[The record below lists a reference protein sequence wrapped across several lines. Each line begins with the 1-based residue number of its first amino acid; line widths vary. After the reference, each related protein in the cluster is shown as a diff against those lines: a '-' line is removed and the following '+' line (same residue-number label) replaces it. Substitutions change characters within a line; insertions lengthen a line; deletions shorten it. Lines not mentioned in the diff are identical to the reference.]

1 MNVLVLICYIL
12 HVLLWRSGVYIQGQ
26 LQASRMVKSE
36 RTQEKLT
43 QQPPRG
49 FHLSWILLQLCSLT
63 SLTEKSTVPK
73 YSSFWVYWPLFSVFL
88 IPGLLS
94 PEAYFCLIYLTPLL
108 NLYHHACLFSSPDFT
123 LICQWLWKEM
133 TAEFLMDLAPSQH
146 GKRTKLMSPR
156 ALSLAQVSPFH
167 WAQQI
172 SYICGVWH
180 CKEFSLETH
189 FPLLRPCS
197 MFKPTSLPIGE
208 RTTTTRYYVNHLG
221 INSE

>member
-1 MNVLVLICYIL
+1 MASISAGSSCSFA
-12 HVLLWRSGVYIQGQ
+12 HLLPSLKRVQFLSIPVSGCTG
-26 LQASRMVKSE
+26 
-36 RTQEKLT
+36 
-43 QQPPRG
+43 
-49 FHLSWILLQLCSLT
+49 LCSL
-63 SLTEKSTVPK
+63 
-73 YSSFWVYWPLFSVFL
+73 VFR

-94 PEAYFCLIYLTPLL
+94 PEAYFCLIYLTLLL

-146 GKRTKLMSPR
+146 GKRTELMSPR

-180 CKEFSLETH
+180 CKEFNLETR

-208 RTTTTRYYVNHLG
+208 RTKKCRLYQ
-221 INSE
+221 SCF